1 MWLIEVIL
9 MLLVFFIGA
18 AFGIITEDRTLKK
31 WFDKRLNEFYSQKD
45 KEIEMLKS
53 MLEKDKETFKLI
65 EGNVGND
72 DERVN
77 NLYKEAEGI
86 SNNAGDTK
94 EEK

>member
-1 MWLIEVIL
+1 MWLIEVII
-9 MLLVFFIGA
+9 MLFVFFIGA

-31 WFDKRLNEFYSQKD
+31 WFDERLNEFYSQKD

-53 MLEKDKETFKLI
+53 MIEKDKKALKLI

-77 NLYKEAEGI
+77 NLYKEAEEI

-94 EEK
+94 EEG